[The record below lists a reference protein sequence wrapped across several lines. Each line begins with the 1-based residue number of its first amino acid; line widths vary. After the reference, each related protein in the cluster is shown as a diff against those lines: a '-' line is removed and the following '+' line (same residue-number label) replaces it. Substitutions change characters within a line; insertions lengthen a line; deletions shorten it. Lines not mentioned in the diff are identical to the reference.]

1 MKLIIDVEKDYYE
14 IIKHS
19 VEHGQDY
26 KPFEI
31 IANGIPYDKV
41 IDEVT
46 ELLENEWG
54 YEGMKDDVSRI
65 MKGGTNGQFD
75 YSLNDFRYVFC
86 VFNVYFELY
95 QMKGGAD
102 MTSSYLCM
110 CFCFF
115 CGWIMHIVWK
125 WAKDEKGGAT

>member
-1 MKLIIDVEKDYYE
+1 MKLLIDVEKDYYE
-14 IIKHS
+14 MLKYN

-54 YEGMKDDVSRI
+54 YEGMRDDVSRI
-65 MKGGTNGQFD
+65 M
-75 YSLNDFRYVFC
+75 R
-86 VFNVYFELY
+86 
-95 QMKGGAD
+95 GGAD
-102 MTSSYLCM
+102 MR
-110 CFCFF
+110 
-115 CGWIMHIVWK
+115 G
-125 WAKDEKGGAT
+125 EKE

>member
-1 MKLIIDVEKDYYE
+1 MDKFCEERASWPRPRIKLIIDVEKDYYE
-14 IIKHS
+14 MIKYN

-65 MKGGTNGQFD
+65 MKGGSNG
-75 YSLNDFRYVFC
+75 
-86 VFNVYFELY
+86 
-95 QMKGGAD
+95 
-102 MTSSYLCM
+102 
-110 CFCFF
+110 
-115 CGWIMHIVWK
+115 
-125 WAKDEKGGAT
+125 